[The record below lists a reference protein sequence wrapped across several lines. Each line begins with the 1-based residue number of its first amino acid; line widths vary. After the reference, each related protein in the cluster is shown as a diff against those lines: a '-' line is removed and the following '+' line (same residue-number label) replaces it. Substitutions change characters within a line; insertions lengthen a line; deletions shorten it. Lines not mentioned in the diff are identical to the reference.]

1 MDDIPEAIRETV
13 PSKSSSQLPLVT
25 IVGGVLGVGAIALL
39 SSLFFSRPAAKSTQG
54 TSSPPEKTETIVNAE
69 TRNNS
74 ASTRSATD
82 NKNSNQIEKSITP
95 EDLLGHLPYEE
106 VAQSELT
113 SISADGRIKLHH
125 AAAEKFKQMQA
136 AAIADGVLLT
146 PLSAFR
152 SVSEQDYLFF
162 RVKEQR
168 VQGAAKRA
176 EVSAPPG
183 YSEHHTGYAID
194 IGDGK
199 VPSANVNV
207 KFENTAAFRWLQ
219 DNAARYS
226 FELSFPRNNPQGIS
240 YEPWHWRYMGD
251 RHSLETF
258 YKARNLK
265 KQN

>member
-1 MDDIPEAIRETV
+1 MDDIPEAIRETS
-13 PSKSSSQLPLVT
+13 PSKQSSQLPLVA

-39 SSLFFSRPAAKSTQG
+39 SGLLFSRPPAKPTQG
-54 TSSPPEKTETIVNAE
+54 NLSPSETTETIVKAE
-69 TRNNS
+69 TLNNS
-74 ASTRSATD
+74 ASTPSTTD
-82 NKNSNQIEKSITP
+82 NNKSTQEKDYITP

-125 AAAEKFKQMQA
+125 AAAEKFKQMRT

-152 SVSEQDYLFF
+152 TVDEQDYLFF
-162 RVKEQR
+162 RIKEQR

-199 VPSANVNV
+199 VPSANVNL

-219 DNAARYS
+219 ANAAKYS
-226 FELSFPRNNPQGIS
+226 FELSFPRDNPQGIS
-240 YEPWHWRYMGD
+240 YEPWHWRYVGD

-265 KQN
+265 K

>member
-1 MDDIPEAIRETV
+1 MREIDDIPEAIRETA
-13 PSKSSSQLPLVT
+13 PSKPSAQLPL
-25 IVGGVLGVGAIALL
+25 IPIIGGVVSIGAIALL
-39 SSLFFSRPAAKSTQG
+39 SGLFFSRPAVKSTQG
-54 TSSPPEKTETIVNAE
+54 TPSPQETTETNVKAE
-69 TRNNS
+69 TDNNS
-74 ASTRSATD
+74 APTQPETEQSA
-82 NKNSNQIEKSITP
+82 KEITP

-106 VAQSELT
+106 VDKSELT

-136 AAIADGVLLT
+136 AAIAEGVLLT

-152 SVSEQDYLFF
+152 SVTEQDYLFF
-162 RVKEQR
+162 RIKEQR

-199 VPSANVNV
+199 VPATNVNV
-207 KFENTAAFRWLQ
+207 KFENTTAFRWLEA
-219 DNAARYS
+219 NAPRYS
-226 FELSFPRNNPQGIS
+226 FELSFPRDNPQGIS
-240 YEPWHWRYMGD
+240 YEPWHWRYVGD

-265 KQN
+265 K

>member
-1 MDDIPEAIRETV
+1 MREMDDIPEAIRETAS
-13 PSKSSSQLPLVT
+13 SKPSSQLPLIP

-39 SSLFFSRPAAKSTQG
+39 SGILFSRPAVRSTQD
-54 TSSPPEKTETIVNAE
+54 TSSPPEKVETTVETKAVND
-69 TRNNS
+69 
-74 ASTRSATD
+74 SATTPPETEEGE
-82 NKNSNQIEKSITP
+82 NSITP

-106 VAQSELT
+106 VAPSELT

-136 AAIADGVLLT
+136 TAIADGILLT

-152 SVSEQDYLFF
+152 TVAEQDYLFF
-162 RVKEQR
+162 RIKEQR
-168 VQGAAKRA
+168 VQGAVKRA

-199 VPSANVNV
+199 VPAANVNV

-219 DNAARYS
+219 ANAARYS

-240 YEPWHWRYMGD
+240 YEPWHWRYVGD

-258 YKARNLK
+258 YKARHLK
-265 KQN
+265 K

>member
-1 MDDIPEAIRETV
+1 MDDIPEAIRETS
-13 PSKSSSQLPLVT
+13 PSKSSFQLPLVP
-25 IVGGVLGVGAIALL
+25 IVGGVVGVGAIALL
-39 SSLFFSRPAAKSTQG
+39 SGFFLARPTPNTNENPQSKLENTEETTQANTPTATTENLENNEAVQAANT
-54 TSSPPEKTETIVNAE
+54 V
-69 TRNNS
+69 
-74 ASTRSATD
+74 
-82 NKNSNQIEKSITP
+82 TP

-106 VAQSELT
+106 VSSSELT
-113 SISADGRIKLHH
+113 AISADGQLKLRH

-146 PLSAFR
+146 PISAFR
-152 SVSEQDYLFF
+152 SISEQDYLFF

-168 VQGAAKRA
+168 VQAATKRA

-207 KFENTAAFRWLQ
+207 NFEETAAFRWLEA
-219 DNAARYS
+219 NAAKYS
-226 FELSFPRNNPQGIS
+226 FELSFPRDNPQGIS
-240 YEPWHWRYMGD
+240 YEPWHWRFVGD

-258 YKARNLK
+258 YKARHLEE
-265 KQN
+265 